1 MNDRTPLNHAASGQ
15 SLRLV
20 SFLLFLVVQVAS
32 ATAPAHHSAAQ
43 TSDARP
49 LIIAVPVERELTAGQ
64 SHHYQV
70 TAEAGQF
77 MKIVVTQKGIN
88 VVVRV
93 WSPDGKPLWEVD
105 GADQTEGI
113 EEVGMVAEQAGNYRI
128 EIAPVDKDARAGRYQ
143 IVLTELRAATQPEQ
157 KRWEAE
163 KLSNEAAGLMDQGTK
178 DAFAAAVT
186 KLESAAALNHAAG
199 YQAGEIITLLMLA
212 NVHQNLSEYQQ
223 ALDRLNQALLIA
235 RAAGERRY
243 EATILNNLGT
253 VYALLGQPQPGLE
266 VLKQALPLVR
276 ATGDRVTEAVL
287 LSNLGN
293 AAHNL
298 SDFQQA
304 LDYFAQALPLLQ
316 AAGEQRFVAITLN
329 NIGAAYRN
337 LGETAK
343 ALEYYEQA
351 LPLLRADG
359 DKVNEAVT
367 LDNIGV
373 LYRSLDDAPK
383 ALEYFNQA
391 LSLRRAT
398 GNRRG
403 EAVTL
408 DNLGST
414 WRMMG
419 DASKAA
425 EHHQQA
431 IEIFQSIGEHY
442 KAAITL
448 DNLGVAYREL
458 GKSGQALDSH
468 RQALQLLKETGD
480 RLAEARALRN
490 IAHLEREAG
499 RLAEAQNYIEAA
511 INRIEFVR
519 AGVRNQETRSSFF
532 ATVADFYE
540 FRTDLLMQRHQ
551 AEPNAGHD
559 QTALAA
565 SEQARARSLLEL
577 LGEARTDI
585 RSGIAP
591 ALLERERSLRER
603 LTARLD
609 DLTKLLTGRH
619 TEAQQ
624 KAAEKEISD
633 LTDEYRQTQAEIRK
647 NSPRY
652 AALTQP
658 QPLTLAE
665 IQKQVLDDDT
675 LLLEYAPGEKRSWL
689 WIVSSSSISSYALPP
704 RAEIEA
710 AARKVYARLIAR
722 PEKSAA
728 TDAQFSA
735 QAAALSR
742 MLLPGPAVSQLGHKR
757 LLIVAPGALAYLPFA
772 ALPKP
777 SVVSRPL
784 SVVRGQSSVAGR
796 RAAQTQQPAMDNGQR
811 TTDSQP
817 LIASHEIISVPS
829 ASALAVIRRENAGRA
844 AAAKTVAV
852 LADPVFDATDPRL
865 ALAAK
870 KNSGN
875 SLAQASG
882 RTEAP
887 VLTATLRR
895 AVSGINAT
903 RAGFARL
910 PFSAEE
916 AEAILSV
923 TPSGTGLKATG
934 FRANRTTAT
943 STDLSQ
949 YRIVHFATHGL
960 LNSAQPELSGLV
972 FSLVDEQGRAQ
983 DGFLRLHEIFNL
995 KLNADLVV
1003 LSACQ
1008 TGLGKEIRGEGLVGL
1023 TRGFMYAGAPR
1034 VVASLWQVDDLATAE
1049 LMKQFYRGMLKD
1061 GLRPAAALRAA
1072 QLELS
1077 QQRRWAAPYFWA
1089 AFTLQGEWR

>member
-1 MNDRTPLNHAASGQ
+1 MLQ
-15 SLRLV
+15 
-20 SFLLFLVVQVAS
+20 
-32 ATAPAHHSAAQ
+32 TAEV
-43 TSDARP
+43 RP
-49 LIIAVPVERELTAGQ
+49 LIIGVAVERELKGGQ
-64 SHHYQV
+64 SHHYQM

-77 MKIVVTQKGIN
+77 VRIVVTQKGIN

-93 WSPDGKPLWEVD
+93 SSPDGKPLWEVD
-105 GADQTEGI
+105 VAGQTEGI
-113 EEVGMVAEQAGNYRI
+113 EEVSLIAEQAGNYRI
-128 EIAPVDKDARAGRYQ
+128 EIAPVDKDAGAGRYEA
-143 IVLTELRAATQPEQ
+143 VLTDLRAATQPEQ

-163 KLSNEAAGLMDQGTK
+163 KLSNEAAGLIDQGTK
-178 DAFAAAVT
+178 DSFAAAVT
-186 KLESAAALNHAAG
+186 KLESAVALNHAAG
-199 YQAGEIITLLMLA
+199 YQVGEIITLLMLS
-212 NVHQNLSEYQQ
+212 NVHQNLSEYQK
-223 ALDRLNQALLIA
+223 ALDRLSQALLLA

-253 VYALLGQPQPGLE
+253 VYALLGQPQQRLE

-276 ATGDRVTEAVL
+276 TAGDRVTEAVL

-337 LGETAK
+337 LGEATK
-343 ALEYYEQA
+343 ALEYYQQA

-398 GNRRG
+398 GNKRG

-425 EHHQQA
+425 EYHQQA
-431 IEIFQSIGEHY
+431 LELFQSIGERY

-499 RLAEAQNYIEAA
+499 KLAEAQNHIEEA
-511 INRIEFVR
+511 ISRIEFVR

-559 QTALAA
+559 QAALAA
-565 SEQARARSLLEL
+565 SEQARARSLIEL
-577 LGEARTDI
+577 LGEARADI
-585 RSGIAP
+585 RAGIAP
-591 ALLERERSLRER
+591 ALLEHERSLRER

-609 DLTKLLTGRH
+609 DLTRLLTGRH

-633 LTDEYRQTQAEIRK
+633 LTDEYRQAQTEIRK

-689 WIVSSSSISSYALPP
+689 WVVSSSSISSYALPP

-710 AARKVYARLIAR
+710 AARKVYDRLIAR
-722 PEKSAA
+722 PGKTGA

-735 QAAALSR
+735 QASALSR
-742 MLLPGPAVSQLGHKR
+742 MLLPGPAVTQLGHKR

-772 ALPKP
+772 ALPDP
-777 SVVSRPL
+777 SVVSRQL

-796 RAAQTQQPAMDNGQR
+796 RATHTQQSAMDNGQR

-817 LIASHEIISVPS
+817 LIASHEIVSVPS
-829 ASALAVIRRENAGRA
+829 ASVLAVIRREIAGRA

-852 LADPVFDATDPRL
+852 LADPVFESNDPRL
-865 ALAAK
+865 ALAVK

-875 SLAQASG
+875 SLAQASKD
-882 RTEAP
+882 EAS
-887 VLTATLRR
+887 VMTATLRR
-895 AVSGINAT
+895 AVSGVNAT

-923 TPSGTGLKATG
+923 APSGAGLKATG

-972 FSLVDEQGRAQ
+972 FSLLDEQGRAQ

-995 KLNADLVV
+995 KLNADLIV

-1023 TRGFMYAGAPR
+1023 TRGFMYAGTPR

-1049 LMKQFYRGMLKD
+1049 LMKRFYRGMLKEN
-1061 GLRPAAALRAA
+1061 LRPAAALRAA

-1077 QQRRWAAPYFWA
+1077 QQKRWAAPYYWA